1 VNPYLAGA
9 VVGIGGT
16 LLAVFGLL
24 SGMDNR
30 YVTRRESD
38 ATLLDIRTQL
48 NEIKGALGIGKRVG

>member
-1 VNPYLAGA
+1 M
-9 VVGIGGT
+9 GIGGT